1 MIFVLNVDLLFELF
15 FVDFRFYFNIVYIS
29 RKLSVGLCI
38 NFVVNCYS
46 CIYN

>member
-29 RKLSVGLCI
+29 RKLSVGKFLCFLI
-38 NFVVNCYS
+38 NFYV
-46 CIYN
+46 